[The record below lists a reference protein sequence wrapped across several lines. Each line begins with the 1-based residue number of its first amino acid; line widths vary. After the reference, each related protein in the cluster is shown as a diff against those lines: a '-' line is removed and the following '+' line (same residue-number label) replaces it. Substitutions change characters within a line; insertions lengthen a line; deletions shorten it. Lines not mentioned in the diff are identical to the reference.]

1 MKRSPLVATL
11 LSLSLGF
18 QLALAAVGVTC
29 VMPSGGEPHSA
40 SAGMAEMDMADMDMA
55 GMDMAGMPSGS
66 SHSHGPDGTPCEQP
80 GTPEACQVMAPCAS
94 AFVAVTP
101 TRARP
106 TADVPAAVLAV
117 SVATP
122 PSRTIPPELH
132 PPRA

>member
-1 MKRSPLVATL
+1 MMRSPLVATL
-11 LSLSLGF
+11 LSLSLGL

-29 VMPSGGEPHSA
+29 VMPSGGETHSA
-40 SAGMAEMDMADMDMA
+40 SAGMAEMDMA
-55 GMDMAGMPSGS
+55 GMDMAGMTAGEGTAPS
-66 SHSHGPDGTPCEQP
+66 SHSHGPDGAPCDQP
-80 GTPEACQVMAPCAS
+80 GTPEACQVMAPCAG
-94 AFVAVTP
+94 AFVAVAP

-122 PSRTIPPELH
+122 PSRTIPPELP